1 MAKITL
7 PKSFQKENSQ
17 EIKIWYGKNNSVV
30 LVLYDDRASRVSSTN
45 QYAVFTK
52 KGFHG
57 WMDLGFTQSELMFMA
72 NREPEESYE
81 VALEDFVKSAHS

>member
-7 PKSFQKENSQ
+7 PKSFQKENPQ
-17 EIKIWYGKNNSVV
+17 EIKIGENDSVV
-30 LVLYDDRASRVSSTN
+30 VLYDDRASRVSSTN

-72 NREPEESYE
+72 NREPKESYE
-81 VALEDFVKSAHS
+81 VALEDFVKLAHS